1 MSKETWKHVDQY
13 FSDHL
18 IQSDLVMENL
28 LASNAAAGLPAID
41 VSESQGKLLNLLIR
55 LRSAKRILEFGTL
68 GGYSTL
74 WMARALP
81 EGGKI
86 TTLEYSEKHAQVAK
100 ENMKEAGVKNK
111 VEILTGPAIETLPIL
126 ASNENTYDFFFIDAD
141 KKNNPAY
148 VKWAIEL
155 AEPGACLIVDN
166 VVREG
171 AILNEQVDEEVKGVR
186 EMFEMLSN
194 EPRIDSTAI
203 QTVGSKGYDGLLIAV
218 IN

>member
-1 MSKETWKHVDQY
+1 
-13 FSDHL
+13 
-18 IQSDLVMENL
+18 MENL

>member
-1 MSKETWKHVDQY
+1 MRKETWKHVDSY
-13 FSDHL
+13 FSEQL
-18 IQSDLVMENL
+18 GLSDPIMKSL
-28 LASNAAAGLPAID
+28 LETNAAAGLPAID
-41 VSESQGKLLNLLIR
+41 VSESQGKLLSLLIR
-55 LRSAKRILEFGTL
+55 IKSAKRILEFGTL
-68 GGYSTL
+68 GGYSTV
-74 WMARALP
+74 WMASALP
-81 EGGKI
+81 EDGKI
-86 TTLEYSEKHAQVAK
+86 TTLEYSDKHAQVALK
-100 ENMKEAGVKNK
+100 NMENAGVNDK
-111 VEILTGPAIETLPIL
+111 VEILTGPAIKTLPIL
-126 ASNENTYDFFFIDAD
+126 ASKENTYDFFFIDAD

-171 AILNEQVDEEVKGVR
+171 AILSEQEDEDIKGIR

>member
-1 MSKETWKHVDQY
+1 MWKHVDQY

-18 IQSDLVMENL
+18 MQSDLVMENL
-28 LASNAAAGLPAID
+28 LSSNAAAGLPAID

-55 LRSAKRILEFGTL
+55 LKSAKRILEFGTL

-86 TTLEYSEKHAQVAK
+86 TTLEYSEKHAQVAEK
-100 ENMKEAGVKNK
+100 NMEEAGVKDK
-111 VEILTGPAIETLPIL
+111 VEILTGPAIKTLPTL
-126 ASNENTYDFFFIDAD
+126 ASKENTYDFFFIDAD

-148 VKWAIEL
+148 IKWAIEL

-171 AILNEQVDEEVKGVR
+171 AILNEQEDEEVSGIK

-203 QTVGSKGYDGLLIAV
+203 QTVGSKGYDGLLFAL

>member
-1 MSKETWKHVDQY
+1 MSKEMWKHVDQY

-18 IQSDLVMENL
+18 MQSDLVMENL
-28 LASNAAAGLPAID
+28 LSSNAAAGLPAID

-55 LRSAKRILEFGTL
+55 LKSAKRILEFGTL

-86 TTLEYSEKHAQVAK
+86 TTLEYSEKHAQVAEK
-100 ENMKEAGVKNK
+100 NMEEAGVKDK
-111 VEILTGPAIETLPIL
+111 VEILTGPAIKTLPTL
-126 ASNENTYDFFFIDAD
+126 ASKENTYDFFFIDAD

-148 VKWAIEL
+148 IKWAIEL

-171 AILNEQVDEEVKGVR
+171 AILNEQEDEEVSGIK

-203 QTVGSKGYDGLLIAV
+203 QTVGSKGYDGLLFAL